1 MTKKNKVIPVDT
13 PKDHSDIKTFADIEK
28 RDIEKTKKE
37 FPIMSK
43 IFRTGKN
50 KSEKELKKSA
60 KKFIDRV
67 QTRLSKKRTETEGSF
82 KKGGRVCKLA
92 TKGKGNAYGKNS

>member
-1 MTKKNKVIPVDT
+1 MAEKNKAIRVDT
-13 PKDHSDIKTFADIEK
+13 PKDHPDIKRFADIEK
-28 RDIEKTKKE
+28 RDIEKTKEK
-37 FPIMSK
+37 FPVLSR

-60 KKFIDRV
+60 KEFIDRT

-82 KKGGRVCKLA
+82 RSGGRVCKLA
-92 TKGKGNAYGKNS
+92 TKGKGRAYGKNS